1 MRRDSGEAAKG
12 VALSCW
18 RVARRSSLVIG
29 IATARAKMS
38 AYWPWPKRLQRRL
51 WRGCTERFYF
61 SLRRLLVIEGTD
73 FYNPRN
79 TLTAAVVSFT
89 GVHSTQP
96 QDKMVLLSAGEYLKI
111 DLHFEIPRSIE

>member
-1 MRRDSGEAAKG
+1 
-12 VALSCW
+12 VT
-18 RVARRSSLVIG
+18 G

-38 AYWPWPKRLQRRL
+38 AYWPWPKRLQRQLGR
-51 WRGCTERFYF
+51 WRAERFYF
-61 SLRRLLVIEGTD
+61 SLRRLLVTEGTD

-96 QDKMVLLSAGEYLKI
+96 QDKTVSSSAGEYLKI